1 MGIGFIGLGV
11 MGQPMAANLARAG
24 HELVVWNRTADKCEA
39 IRAAGA
45 SVAASAEDV
54 FARSETVIVMLFD
67 RPDGQRPDAHQ
78 DGEVDCRRLFQ
89 AGLGARWPQQHS
101 THHRSRRRGDGLSG
115 ADHRLPGFV

>member
-24 HELVVWNRTADKCEA
+24 HELVVWNCTADKCEA

-67 RPDGQRPDAHQ
+67 RPDGQ
-78 DGEVDCRRLFQ
+78 VDRRRLLQ
-89 AGLGARWPQQHS
+89 AGLGARWPQQHG
-101 THHRSRRRGDGLSG
+101 THHRSRRRGDGVSG